1 MTALWVAGVVG
12 LALGGYLGFRGV
24 ARKDLDDVSFGLGL
38 LVLGALSLVLAVAG
52 YGALGSPVV
61 PVLGSLPP
69 LILSLG
75 TVHAVTPRYWRWYLI
90 FVVIGVIVAAT
101 FRQAVVAFH
110 SVAGL
115 ILLVLPIYAV
125 ARKAAPPYFALVS
138 VGALLIGIGGVA
150 LATIAAGRPL
160 LPLDL
165 VLTILPY
172 VLLGTIVFVGAGALL
187 RRK

>member
-1 MTALWVAGVVG
+1 M
-12 LALGGYLGFRGV
+12 
-24 ARKDLDDVSFGLGL
+24 
-38 LVLGALSLVLAVAG
+38 
-52 YGALGSPVV
+52 
-61 PVLGSLPP
+61 
-69 LILSLG
+69 
-75 TVHAVTPRYWRWYLI
+75 
-90 FVVIGVIVAAT
+90 
-101 FRQAVVAFH
+101 AFH